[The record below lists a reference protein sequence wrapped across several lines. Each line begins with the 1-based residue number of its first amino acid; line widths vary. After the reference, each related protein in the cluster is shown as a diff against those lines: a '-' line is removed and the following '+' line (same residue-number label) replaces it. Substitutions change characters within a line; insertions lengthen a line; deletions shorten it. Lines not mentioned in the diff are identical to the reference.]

1 MRLTEAYNLDPGS
14 STCIK
19 GLPNQ
24 RIAHASYYSS
34 QNSFYFDC
42 CIVPNSFFKTYCM
55 NFLILYV
62 NLLFALANKRCC
74 AVAVQDGSIVRATLA
89 LAKINIPWGSP
100 SGSITKL
107 ALLFVGGVEEPP
119 VPILN
124 SSLHG
129 RRFVTGNEVG

>member
-1 MRLTEAYNLDPGS
+1 
-14 STCIK
+14 
-19 GLPNQ
+19 
-24 RIAHASYYSS
+24 
-34 QNSFYFDC
+34 
-42 CIVPNSFFKTYCM
+42 M

-62 NLLFALANKRCC
+62 NLPFALANKRCC

-100 SGSITKL
+100 SGSIAKL

-129 RRFVTGNEVG
+129 RRFGTGNEVG